1 MKRAD
6 PTKRQS
12 ALLRPRAESAQAF
25 DTEDCSTQN
34 CTMSRT
40 VYELVR
46 GELVGD
52 ETNHG
57 VEVQLTID
65 EISEDESAPPTRRV
79 IAHTLVTTRV
89 NAPDGS
95 YVLRFDFE
103 GQRREESVRVESGD
117 VLRSY

>member
-1 MKRAD
+1 
-6 PTKRQS
+6 
-12 ALLRPRAESAQAF
+12 
-25 DTEDCSTQN
+25 
-34 CTMSRT
+34 MSRI

-79 IAHTLVTTRV
+79 IVHALVTTRV
-89 NAPDGS
+89 NAPDNA
-95 YVLRFDFE
+95 YVLRYAFE
-103 GQRREESVRVESGD
+103 GQQREESVRVESGD
-117 VLRSY
+117 VLRGT